1 VVAELGTPLRTSDV
15 VVLDAF
21 AVIPAGNVPETTLH
35 LYGVQ
40 PPVALTVAEYDL
52 LKVPLGRLVV
62 VMPTDAKHRQASVR
76 TRQSRGSLIPPC
88 SRQVKNLGRSR
99 KFPD

>member
-1 VVAELGTPLRTSDV
+1 VVAEVGTPLRTSDV

-40 PPVALTVAEYDL
+40 PPVAYTAAEYDL

>member
-1 VVAELGTPLRTSDV
+1 VVAEVGTPLRTSDV
-15 VVLDAF
+15 VLLDAL
-21 AVIPAGNVPETTLH
+21 AVIPAGSVPETTLH

-62 VMPTDAKHRQASVR
+62 VMATDA
-76 TRQSRGSLIPPC
+76 
-88 SRQVKNLGRSR
+88 
-99 KFPD
+99 